1 MIATIIP
8 MDYPPDCL
16 PLVTSVQMSNTND
29 RAFNAQKLNSK
40 KILLIDPEDDLREV
54 IQTGLEL
61 TTSWEILTAHSHAI
75 GANLAEV
82 EQPHAI
88 LLNVE
93 RVDCDRAALL
103 IQLKTNP
110 TTQGIPVI
118 LMTDRV
124 RLADW
129 WQLTQMGVAGV
140 IAKPFDC
147 ANLGKQIAIFL
158 KWTT

>member
-16 PLVTSVQMSNTND
+16 PLVTSVEMSQTSD
-29 RAFNAQKLNSK
+29 RAVSPQKFNSK
-40 KILLIDPEDDLREV
+40 KILLIDLEDDLREV

-61 TTSWEILTAHSHAI
+61 TTSWKILTARSHEI

-93 RVDCDRAALL
+93 RVDFARSALL
-103 IQLKTNP
+103 NQLKANP
-110 TTQGIPVI
+110 IAREIPII
-118 LMTDRV
+118 LMADRV

-129 WQLTQMGVAGV
+129 WQLTQLGFAGV

-147 ANLGKQIAIFL
+147 ANLGRQIALFL